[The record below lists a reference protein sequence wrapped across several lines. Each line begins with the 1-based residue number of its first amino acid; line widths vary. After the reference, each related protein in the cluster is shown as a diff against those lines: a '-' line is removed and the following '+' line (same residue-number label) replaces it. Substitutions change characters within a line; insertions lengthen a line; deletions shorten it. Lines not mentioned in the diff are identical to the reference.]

1 MPWGV
6 VLTALLTTLV
16 ADLIARHATRKALQ
30 RRRAHGGALSS
41 VVVVG
46 APASILPL
54 AASLGRDVNAGMHV
68 VGACVPARLTA
79 DPTVR
84 AALSELDAPLL
95 GGIDAI
101 RQAVLDVAADVV
113 AVAACDEI
121 TPEQLRWISWQLEG
135 TTAELVVAPGLVEVA
150 AARMHVQPVDG
161 QALVHVEEPR
171 FTGFRPLLKGL
182 VDRTVAAAALVLLA
196 PVLLAIAAAIR
207 FTDGGPALFCQ
218 TRVGKDGRAFTMLK
232 FRSMCVDA
240 EQRKGAVEHLD
251 DGNGVLFKV
260 RRDPRV
266 TRVGR
271 IVRKLSLDE
280 LPQLINVLTGSMSL
294 VGPRPQLPGE
304 VAGYTGHVHRRL
316 LVKPGLTGLWQV
328 SGRSDLSWDESVRLD
343 LRYVENWSPALDLSI
358 LWRTVG
364 AVLKGNGAY

>member
-1 MPWGV
+1 
-6 VLTALLTTLV
+6 
-16 ADLIARHATRKALQ
+16 
-30 RRRAHGGALSS
+30 
-41 VVVVG
+41 
-46 APASILPL
+46 
-54 AASLGRDVNAGMHV
+54 
-68 VGACVPARLTA
+68 
-79 DPTVR
+79 
-84 AALSELDAPLL
+84 
-95 GGIDAI
+95 
-101 RQAVLDVAADVV
+101 
-113 AVAACDEI
+113 
-121 TPEQLRWISWQLEG
+121 
-135 TTAELVVAPGLVEVA
+135 
-150 AARMHVQPVDG
+150 
-161 QALVHVEEPR
+161 
-171 FTGFRPLLKGL
+171 
-182 VDRTVAAAALVLLA
+182 
-196 PVLLAIAAAIR
+196 
-207 FTDGGPALFCQ
+207 
-218 TRVGKDGRAFTMLK
+218 MLK